1 MGRAYEMIVAD
12 VASALALRNN
22 VESVLDLS
30 QVRADVA
37 DLCRQLVET
46 MTDPGFPGALVPDP
60 GASGTLQVLV
70 AAPTTHAWRQLSP
83 VLRAF
88 AGPTLTSFSGIT
100 EPLPETGPIA
110 AIIAGSGVAATGVIR
125 IPHDAR
131 DALAALR
138 ALIRVRETLARAPDL
153 QTSAPEPT
161 SWLLARFQDN
171 LNVGRRDAAADIL
184 ARLTDELRL
193 DALNIKF
200 LEIQLLAA
208 FADWNAILGLSGF
221 ANLCVARRP
230 PAITALLLH
239 ALYQVHLAS
248 LFEAG
253 DRDAVR
259 QIYETEVR
267 VFAQPMLA
275 VPMPPTLSA
284 EGWRIYGLEN
294 WVSPSR
300 MDIYQAV
307 AGSKAR
313 LGWIADGLTAIAST
327 VETLQTAFSPIDE
340 ARNALAQV
348 DAVQA
353 VDNLATALALLAKL
367 TPDEIALLRDAE
379 PFGSAMRITDES
391 APNGVPSSWQE
402 WLDKSVDPSFTNAL
416 DIARLGKDEWPPEAT
431 RSDPLNVST
440 LVSALNRAQNNL
452 LASERTSQALPFL
465 VAWLQRDGS
474 FPAEAMKPVYA
485 SLLTLFALNSSRAGT
500 VYQSS
505 QILIEAL
512 LEVGLTSNEYSALIA
527 DIDELAGEGF
537 GVDMIYWVL
546 DTIEAFMRASAPEAT
561 TRNSF
566 LHSVLARTA
575 PIYNRLS
582 SLQQIA
588 VKQLAAELG
597 WSLSFPTIN
606 ADTRSADNFSAHIE
620 GLRIAIYSLTETS
633 SRQAKT
639 ALEEMVPSLTVD
651 CNADH
656 GGTARLRALA
666 ENADLFVVTWLSAKH
681 AATEFIREHRG
692 NRPLLY
698 AQGRGFSSILRAIE
712 EHLTNAP
719 STRTPL
725 H

>member
-1 MGRAYEMIVAD
+1 MIVAD

-37 DLCRQLVET
+37 DFCRQLVET

-60 GASGTLQVLV
+60 GASGTLQVLI
-70 AAPTTHAWRQLSP
+70 AAPTTRAWRQLSP

-88 AGPTLTSFSGIT
+88 AGPSLTSFNGIT
-100 EPLPETGPIA
+100 EPLPETGGPIA

-131 DALAALR
+131 DMLAALR
-138 ALIRVRETLARAPDL
+138 ALIRMRETLARAPDL

-171 LNVGRRDAAADIL
+171 LNVGRRGAAADIL

-208 FADWNAILGLSGF
+208 FSDWNAILGLSGF

-275 VPMPPTLSA
+275 VPTPPTLSA
-284 EGWRIYGLEN
+284 QGWRIYGLEN

-300 MDIYQAV
+300 NDIYQAV
-307 AGSKAR
+307 AGNKAR
-313 LGWIADGLTAIAST
+313 LGWIADQLTPIASK
-327 VETLQTAFSPIDE
+327 VEMLQSAVAPIDE

-348 DAVQA
+348 DAVEA
-353 VDNLATALALLAKL
+353 VDNLAAALAVLAKL

-402 WLDKSVDPSFTNAL
+402 WLDKAVDPSFTNAL
-416 DIARLGKDEWPPEAT
+416 DIARLGKDEWPSEAA

-440 LVSALNRAQNNL
+440 LVSALNRAQNNP

-474 FPAEAMKPVYA
+474 FPAHAMKPVYA
-485 SLLTLFALNSSRAGT
+485 NLLTLFALDSSRAGT

-512 LEVGLTSNEYSALIA
+512 LEVGLTSSEYSALIA

-537 GVDMIYWVL
+537 GVDMIYWIL
-546 DTIEAFMRASAPEAT
+546 DTIEAFMRASAPDAI

-597 WSLSFPTIN
+597 WSLSVPMIN
-606 ADTRSADNFSAHIE
+606 ADTQAADDFSAHIE

-633 SRQAKT
+633 SRQAKV

-651 CNADH
+651 CNSDH